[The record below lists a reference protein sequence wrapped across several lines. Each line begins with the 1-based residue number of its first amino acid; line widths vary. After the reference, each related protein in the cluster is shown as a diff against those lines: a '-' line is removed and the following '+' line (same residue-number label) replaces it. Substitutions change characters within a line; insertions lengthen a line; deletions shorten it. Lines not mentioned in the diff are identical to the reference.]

1 MAVFVLVHGA
11 WSGGWGYREVAAK
24 LRAAGHEVHVPTMTG
39 LGDRAHLA
47 SPAITLSTHV
57 ADVLGMI
64 ESEDLDDIVLVGHS
78 YGGMVVTGVATKIG
92 AKIRSLVYLDAFLP
106 GDGEALWDIA
116 DEAARKHYID
126 AQKDEPGFVA
136 PLPMPPGVKPL
147 RTMNRHPLLT
157 LLEPVHFTGKEAQV
171 KNRTYIYATRDAPTI
186 FTQFYETVKD
196 APQWRVHEIATGH
209 IVMLDDPEGLTRLL
223 LAEVDR

>member
-11 WSGGWGYREVAAK
+11 WSGGWGYREVTAK

-39 LGDRAHLA
+39 LGERAHLA

-57 ADVLGMI
+57 ADVLGVI
-64 ESEDLDDIVLVGHS
+64 ESEGLDDIILVGHS

-92 AKIRSLVYLDAFLP
+92 AKIRTLVYLDAFLP
-106 GDGEALWDIA
+106 GDGNSLWDIA
-116 DEAARKHYID
+116 DGPSREHYID
-126 AQKDEPGFVA
+126 AQRDEPGLVA
-136 PLPMPPGVKPL
+136 PFPMPPGVAP

-157 LLEPVHFTGKEAQV
+157 LLEPVHFTGEEAKV

-186 FTQFYETVKD
+186 FTQFHEKVKD
-196 APQWRVHEIATGH
+196 DPQWRVHEIATGH
-209 IVMLDDPEGLTRLL
+209 IVMLDDPEGLTQLL
-223 LAEVDR
+223 LAQVER